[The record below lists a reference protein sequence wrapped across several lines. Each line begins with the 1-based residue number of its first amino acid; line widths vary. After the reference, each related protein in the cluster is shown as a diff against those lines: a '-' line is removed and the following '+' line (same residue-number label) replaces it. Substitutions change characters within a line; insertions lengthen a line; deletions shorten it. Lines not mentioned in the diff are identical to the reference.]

1 MEYIRKCPKC
11 NKEIKYFNSSKLNR
25 AINDNSH
32 CRSCAYSGRISP
44 LKGKKQSEDHIKKR
58 AAGVSRYRKGKTE
71 IELYGEEKAKE
82 VALKKSKSLLG
93 KKRQEFSGEWKK
105 NMSESR
111 KNSKVYKDWMNS
123 GEYKNKRRE
132 INAMRYYGIS
142 LEDWYAMTTEKRLYY
157 LKVRSITRSQP
168 LKTLKDYDKRGNS
181 KNDGYHLDHIYPISL
196 GFTNNIPAEEIGNI
210 KNLRYIPWLENI
222 LKSNKNIE

>member
-1 MEYIRKCPKC
+1 
-11 NKEIKYFNSSKLNR
+11 
-25 AINDNSH
+25 
-32 CRSCAYSGRISP
+32 
-44 LKGKKQSEDHIKKR
+44 
-58 AAGVSRYRKGKTE
+58 
-71 IELYGEEKAKE
+71 
-82 VALKKSKSLLG
+82 
-93 KKRQEFSGEWKK
+93 
-105 NMSESR
+105 
-111 KNSKVYKDWMNS
+111 
-123 GEYKNKRRE
+123 
-132 INAMRYYGIS
+132 MRYYGIS